1 MNDTDSWGPPGTAAA
16 SAARL
21 ADLLGA
27 DAVWAGGTGDA
38 DVAGGTGDA
47 DVRSVIIVEPGDV
60 IPPSA
65 GVLVL
70 AVGARGPEAVT
81 VVAEAGRAGA
91 AAVAVRAGADG
102 TVPRE
107 VRAAAGDAGVALL
120 GIPAGLRWDQ
130 VEAEVRGALEARTG
144 GAEAEG
150 RGDLFSL
157 AQTVATLTRGVVS
170 IEDSA
175 HRVIAYAGPVDEADE
190 VRMRSVLGR
199 SCPESYLALLRQW
212 GVYRRVR
219 GGDEVVEVEELPDMG
234 IRRRLVT
241 GINAGARLLGTI
253 WVQEGARPLA
263 GRSGETLRGAARL
276 AASQLVD
283 HYYQGDSAARV
294 PSRVDLAHGL
304 LTGRFNSAALAA
316 HLGIEASAEAAVVA
330 IDLRETPGA
339 GDTAWQDARRAEA
352 AGIVSVHAAAY
363 RRNALVTLACG
374 QIYAMLPDPRGRASD
389 EAALVRWA
397 GDVVTALRHHT
408 RTPVQA
414 VVAGTAGRLDEIP
427 AVKLRGYHGLEVLA
441 RTPERA
447 VGTHGGLTA
456 SLMLRGVLE
465 ALGERP
471 DIRHPAVEA
480 LVAHD
485 MEHGTDVARSLLLY
499 LDAFGDV
506 GPVAKRLNVHPN
518 TLRYRVRKAVALT
531 GLDLDDPEHRLAATL
546 QLRLSLD
553 GPAAA
558 APPFPTG

>member
-1 MNDTDSWGPPGTAAA
+1 MNDTADGFGPPGTPAA

-27 DAVWAGGTGDA
+27 DAVRAGDDA
-38 DVAGGTGDA
+38 DAA
-47 DVRSVIIVEPGDV
+47 VREVIIAEPGDAIV
-60 IPPSA
+60 PAP
-65 GVLVL
+65 GLLVL
-70 AVGARGPEAVT
+70 AVGARGPEAGEAVR
-81 VVAEAGRAGA
+81 AAGRAGA

-102 TVPRE
+102 AVPRQARE
-107 VRAAAGDAGVALL
+107 AAEETGVVVL

-130 VEAEVRGALEARTG
+130 VEAEVRGVLEAPTR
-144 GAEAEG
+144 AVAADR

-157 AQTVATLTRGVVS
+157 AQTVATLTCGVVS

-175 HRVIAYAGPVDEADE
+175 HRVVAYAGPVDEADE

-219 GGDEVVEVEELPDMG
+219 GGDEVVEVEERPDMG
-234 IRRRLVT
+234 TRRRLVT

-263 GRSGETLRGAARL
+263 ERSGETLRGAARL

-294 PSRVDLAHGL
+294 PSRADLAHGL

-330 IDLRETPGA
+330 IDLREAPGA
-339 GDTAWQDARRAEA
+339 GDAAWEDARRAEA

-374 QIYAMLPDPRGRASD
+374 QIYAMLPDPRGRAAD
-389 EAALVRWA
+389 ETALVRWA
-397 GDVVTALRHHT
+397 GDVVGALRRHT
-408 RTPVQA
+408 GTPVQA

-441 RTPERA
+441 RTPGRA
-447 VGTHGGLTA
+447 VETHGRLTA

-471 DIRHPAVEA
+471 EIRHPAVEA

-485 MEHGTDVARSLLLY
+485 LEHGTEVARSLLLY

-506 GPVAKRLNVHPN
+506 GPVAKELNVHPN

-546 QLRLSLD
+546 QLRLSLGG
-553 GPAAA
+553 GPARP